1 MLGILKKTALA
12 TVAVAAVA
20 AAGPAAAITVGIT
33 ENVTIE
39 AAGFH
44 EYQQTVNSPCV
55 IGENSCSNPVGMSL
69 TVLAS
74 GGGSTYLDIFS
85 PNYSAS
91 LLRGILGGDSFHVG
105 LDVNQTNVNQIL
117 DVFVML
123 VNGVQTYAF
132 DTVTTVAAGANGNGY
147 ADYVL
152 KGFSLAGLADTDVV
166 SFGMDMS
173 LRNDGREQFF
183 LIPVAQVPVPAAGF
197 LLLGALGGLAA
208 LRRRKTA

>member
-20 AAGPAAAITVGIT
+20 VAGPAAAITVGIT

-55 IGENSCSNPVGMSL
+55 IGENSCSNPAGMSL

-147 ADYVL
+147 ADFVL

>member
-1 MLGILKKTALA
+1 MFGILKKTALA

-69 TVLAS
+69 TVLDS

-147 ADYVL
+147 ADFVL

>member
-69 TVLAS
+69 TVLDS